1 MDNERFRKALR
12 EDDQEALALFTG
24 TELNLTFWNAVSG
37 DVPRVAHFL
46 KTNKTFST
54 VNLSYSSFLDGGCSP
69 MADCLKANNTITS
82 LDLRS
87 CSIYSEGA
95 VHFVD
100 AFKENKTVTW
110 LDISKNGFSGEII
123 GNILKTNTA
132 LAKLIMRDHNIGPKD
147 LEAIVA
153 GLLDNNTLTAVDFG
167 DNRSSFMR
175 DKIPIMF
182 SKVLKENKTVTS
194 LDLSLCDIGSDGFKH
209 LAEILKENKSLQ
221 TLILTHNPGG
231 LEGVAALSE
240 MLQTN
245 DTLTTL
251 RLHTSDIAV
260 KTLKD
265 GKATEV
271 NLSGTNYQ
279 SDDMFIISSLLATN
293 DKLVTVTI
301 NGEIPVAKLKD
312 ASTTELDLSQWKYQA
327 VDVYFIASLLE
338 SRRKARAV
346 IQPGRQEAETKWE
359 KQAHELALKRVAALK
374 LSSDPVVRVICTPTF
389 LAAQGWTEYKEA
401 PLGDV
406 FEGHENWHAPSLAKF
421 VTAKVPMS
429 VMLSRWNLV
438 AVASYRWQ
446 DVRQSSVKGRGQLW
460 VPANYDWF
468 LHELGDDFVGI
479 IDFVSHRQDPAEL
492 PAFLQLMPYLY
503 AFFPVVPQYML
514 PAFSDRD
521 SIDVALSRG
530 WIFQE
535 SALVFLSPS
544 SVQRFVQRIVEALL
558 CNLVVCPS
566 DNPPRLEKMTDSK
579 LVSVVAL
586 PRRDPVSAM
595 RSLLQVAQRRM
606 RTHELVQ
613 VFISWSKSLRSADLI
628 QTNFL
633 SDIATDT
640 AVTVPGIDSLLAAGN
655 LEKLAPLLSLLVA
668 FSMSDFSHVGAY
680 ELGVEALVIEL
691 TAVLVPPVELDLKDL
706 SAAQAVLRGFNET
719 EFTMDMDEVNGTL
732 SLLALLDRG
741 LQVPLEPKPLPG
753 ENISREQVL
762 LALDFLRPCWHTV
775 IDAEAPFTLRTKR
788 AHAGLQAGG
797 LGYILDKAVGK
808 EERWVIRLSEKGK
821 EAKLV
826 LKRDPKTQRV
836 VSLTI
841 NPDKV
846 QQTGMSKDELV
857 KFARVMNPKLYKP
870 LQVYFDSKIAHAKK
884 KRNFM

>member
-1 MDNERFRKALR
+1 MDNERFRKALK
-12 EDDQEALALFTG
+12 ENDQETLALFTGYLSALFKTRNFKLTVLCQYLECFAIIYNCYKVCEMCISILWFWRIRLCIFTG
-24 TELNLTFWNAVSG
+24 TELNLTCWSAMGG
-37 DVPRVAHFL
+37 DIPSVARFL

-54 VNLSYSSFLDGGCSP
+54 VNLAYSYFLDGGCSS
-69 MADCLKANNTITS
+69 MADCLKANDTITS
-82 LDLRS
+82 LDLRA
-87 CSIYSEGA
+87 CGIWSEGA
-95 VHFVD
+95 VDFVD
-100 AFKENKTVTW
+100 AFKENKTLTW
-110 LDISKNGFSGEII
+110 LDTSKNGFSGKII

-132 LAKLIMRDHNIGPKD
+132 LETLSMRDHNIGPED
-147 LEAIVA
+147 LEGIVT
-153 GLLDNNTLTAVDFG
+153 GLLGNNTLTAIDFG
-167 DNRSSFMR
+167 DNRSSYMR
-175 DKIPIMF
+175 EKIAIMF
-182 SKVLKENKTVTS
+182 CKVLQENKTLTS
-194 LDLSLCDIGSDGFKH
+194 LDLSMCDIGSDGFKH
-209 LAEILKENKSLQ
+209 LAEILKENKSLE
-221 TLILTHNPGG
+221 TLILTKNPGG
-231 LEGVAALSE
+231 LERVAALSE

-251 RLHTSDIAV
+251 RLQTSDIPV

-265 GKATEV
+265 GKATKV
-271 NLSGTNYQ
+271 NLSGTDYQ

-312 ASTTELDLSQWKYQA
+312 ANTTEFDLSQWKYQA
-327 VDVYFIASLLE
+327 ADVYFIASVLE

-421 VTAKVPMS
+421 VTAKVPMA
-429 VMLSRWNLV
+429 VMLTRWNLV
-438 AVASYRWQ
+438 AVASYHWQ

-514 PAFSDRD
+514 PAFKDRD
-521 SIDVALSRG
+521 SI
-530 WIFQE
+530 E
-535 SALVFLSPS
+535 
-544 SVQRFVQRIVEALL
+544 RIVEELL

-586 PRRDPVSAM
+586 PRGDPVSAM

-613 VFISWSKSLRSADLI
+613 VFISWSKFLRSVDLI

-633 SDIATDT
+633 ADIATDT
-640 AVTVPGIDSLLAAGN
+640 AVTVPGIDSLLATGN
-655 LEKLAPLLSLLVA
+655 LEKLTPLLSLLVA

-680 ELGVEALVIEL
+680 EVGVEASVNEL

-741 LQVPLEPKPLPG
+741 LQVPLEPKHLPG
-753 ENISREQVL
+753 ENLSRE
-762 LALDFLRPCWHTV
+762 
-775 IDAEAPFTLRTKR
+775 
-788 AHAGLQAGG
+788 QAGG
-797 LGYILDKAVGK
+797 LGYILDRAVGK

-846 QQTGMSKDELV
+846 QQTGMSHDEQL

-870 LQVYFDSKIAHAKK
+870 LQVYFDSKKPPRR
-884 KRNFM
+884 KRNRTSCDVSP